1 MLQATTADEAIAR
14 NRVQR
19 DDKGATATDFIGAR
33 GVVSRDS
40 LAFLV
45 YNPPHYETPAHY
57 HDVNQFQL
65 VVQGSAFFGKHRVKV
80 GSVHYA
86 EHGTPYGPIM
96 PEDHGLSYFT
106 LRQTSPGGYFIMPG
120 AKAGMNRKTG
130 RTKMADASTALTG
143 FTGMSELFRV
153 DDGLSA
159 YETAASAGDP
169 LPLPEID
176 HGGAFIVIM
185 AGQAIMDGRAYPER
199 SCISVAAGDPLP
211 LLTAGP
217 KGAAAIFMTFPRL
230 PAGNA

>member
-65 VVQGSAFFGKHRVKV
+65 VVQGSAKFGKHPVV
-80 GSVHYA
+80 PGSVHYA
-86 EHGTPYGPIM
+86 EHGTPYGPIL
-96 PEDHGLSYFT
+96 PDDDGLSYFT

-130 RTKMADASTALTG
+130 RTKMADASVAIPAA
-143 FTGMSELFRV
+143 TGMRALFQV
-153 DDGLSA
+153 EDGLSA
-159 YETAASAGDP
+159 YETGAAAGDR
-169 LPLPEID
+169 LPLPEMA

-185 AGQAIMDGRAYPER
+185 AGAAAIDGRAYPER
-199 SCISVAAGDPLP
+199 SCMSIAAHDPLP
-211 LLTAGP
+211 VLTAGSE
-217 KGAAAIFMTFPRL
+217 GAAAIFMSFPRL
-230 PAGNA
+230 AS

>member
-1 MLQATTADEAIAR
+1 MLHATTADEATAR

-33 GVVSRDS
+33 GVVSQDS

-65 VVQGSAFFGKHRVKV
+65 VVQGSAFFGKHRVSV
-80 GSVHYA
+80 GAVHYA
-86 EHGTPYGPIM
+86 EHCTPYGPIL
-96 PEDHGLSYFT
+96 PEDDGLSYFT

-130 RTKMADASTALTG
+130 RTKMADAAVALPAATG
-143 FTGMSELFRV
+143 ARELFQV
-153 DDGLSA
+153 ADGLSA
-159 YETAASAGDP
+159 YEVGATAGDR
-169 LPLPEID
+169 LPMPDIA

-185 AGQAIMDGRAYPER
+185 AGVAMMGGGAYPER
-199 SCISVAAGDPLP
+199 SCISVTAGDPLP
-211 LLTAGP
+211 ILTAGP

-230 PAGNA
+230 AVA